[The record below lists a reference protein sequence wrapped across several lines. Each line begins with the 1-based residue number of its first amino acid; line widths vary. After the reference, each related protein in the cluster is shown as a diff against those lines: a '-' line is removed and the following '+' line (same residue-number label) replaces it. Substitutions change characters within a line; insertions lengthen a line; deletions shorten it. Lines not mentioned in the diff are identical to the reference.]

1 EVILRGTPGHGFLPA
16 IAMTAPAP
24 GGRGRRPEAG
34 RGGVY
39 RHTWRMETGEG
50 AGPLPVSLS
59 PYGDSHHGPPQ
70 GKSPGKSR
78 IRHQLHRETSTK

>member
-1 EVILRGTPGHGFLPA
+1 MQYTLRAPSDLAHLLQEVILRGTPGHGFLPA

-39 RHTWRMETGEG
+39 RHTWRMETG
-50 AGPLPVSLS
+50 
-59 PYGDSHHGPPQ
+59 
-70 GKSPGKSR
+70 
-78 IRHQLHRETSTK
+78 